1 MVVFVVRI
9 LLVVVAVT
17 GRESFVGVSATTT
30 SGGIMLFGI
39 EPNADEKEDEEL
51 PQEVE
56 EEEDI
61 IAGCVGTEVS
71 FRVLR
76 VLALCGC
83 GSVPPPPHWAS

>member
-1 MVVFVVRI
+1 
-9 LLVVVAVT
+9 
-17 GRESFVGVSATTT
+17 
-30 SGGIMLFGI
+30 MLFGI
-39 EPNADEKEDEEL
+39 GPNADEKEEEEL

-71 FRVLR
+71 FRVLL
-76 VLALCGC
+76 VLC

>member
-1 MVVFVVRI
+1 MVAFVVRI

-17 GRESFVGVSATTT
+17 GRESSVGVSATTT

-39 EPNADEKEDEEL
+39 GPNADEKEEEEL

-61 IAGCVGTEVS
+61 IAGCVGTEMS

-76 VLALCGC
+76 VLVA
-83 GSVPPPPHWAS
+83 PPPHWAS